1 MKDDL
6 GEKNFLGAK
15 WLQLKISSREQ
26 TGTRPG
32 FFLARARMREAAYCR
47 EHSHLVKNYE
57 NRQSKE
63 DAGRLT
69 KGRRRQ
75 DPREDIAVENLGSN

>member
-1 MKDDL
+1 
-6 GEKNFLGAK
+6 
-15 WLQLKISSREQ
+15 
-26 TGTRPG
+26 
-32 FFLARARMREAAYCR
+32 MREAAYCR

-75 DPREDIAVENLGSN
+75 DPRENTAVENLGSN